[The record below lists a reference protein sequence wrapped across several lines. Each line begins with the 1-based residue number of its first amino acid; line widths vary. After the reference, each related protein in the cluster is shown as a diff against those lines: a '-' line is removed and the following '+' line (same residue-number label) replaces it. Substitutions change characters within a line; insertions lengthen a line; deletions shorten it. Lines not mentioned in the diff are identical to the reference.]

1 MTAAPLG
8 ADEFAAAFARR
19 GRALW
24 LLAAAWVGRGDAQD
38 LVQEVARI
46 AWQKRASFAAGSD
59 LGAWL
64 AQIVRHTGANWR
76 RKRRPVAGSDWVE
89 PPARAESPPLLAFDA
104 DRWQLPDELTRALQ
118 ALPEAAR
125 AALLLHVVG
134 EMPFAEIATMLAMP
148 ENTVTSLARRARV
161 SLRAALAPDAA
172 APAAASTTSLRR
184 AP

>member
-1 MTAAPLG
+1 MTRALLG

-24 LLAAAWVGRGDAQD
+24 LLAAAWVGRSDAQD

-46 AWQKRASFAAGSD
+46 AWQKRASFAVGSD

-76 RKRRPVAGSDWVE
+76 RKRRPVAGSDWAE
-89 PPARAESPPLLAFDA
+89 PLARAESPPLLAFDA
-104 DRWQLPDELTRALQ
+104 DRWQLPDELARALQ
-118 ALPEAAR
+118 ALPETAR

-134 EMPFAEIATMLAMP
+134 ELPFAEIATMLDMP
-148 ENTVTSLARRARV
+148 ENTVTSLARRARLA
-161 SLRAALAPDAA
+161 LRAALAPDAA
-172 APAAASTTSLRR
+172 APAAVAPTSLRR